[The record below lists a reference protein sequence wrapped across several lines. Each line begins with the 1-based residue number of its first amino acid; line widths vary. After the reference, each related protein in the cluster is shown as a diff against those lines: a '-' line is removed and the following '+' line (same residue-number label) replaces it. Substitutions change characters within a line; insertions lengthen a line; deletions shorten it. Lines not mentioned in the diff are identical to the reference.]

1 MERNSLISQGASVH
15 DIACDVDNCSEDK
28 TGQCPRKSVGLERGY
43 GVVGKRLFEVCP
55 KWSWPG
61 PLWEQAS
68 RQREE
73 TCRGPGV
80 GASLVDL
87 MAVPSRP
94 AQKAAGSSR
103 DTRQSNSA
111 WRSKLAGGVGHV
123 GEQFLSR
130 VNLFD
135 TGCATW
141 NTGCHLPEL
150 RCLHLLSRARG
161 IREVTRRSGPL
172 PLASGR

>member
-1 MERNSLISQGASVH
+1 MLISALKIKQDSVPEKVWGWSVAMEWLGKGFLRCVPNGAGH
-15 DIACDVDNCSEDK
+15 
-28 TGQCPRKSVGLERGY
+28 
-43 GVVGKRLFEVCP
+43 
-55 KWSWPG
+55 G

-80 GASLVDL
+80 ATSLVDP
-87 MAVPSRP
+87 MAVPTRP

-111 WRSKLAGGVGHV
+111 WHSKLAGGVGHV
-123 GEQFLSR
+123 GEQFPSL

-135 TGCATW
+135 SGCATW
-141 NTGCHLPEL
+141 NTGRHLPEL
-150 RCLHLLSRARG
+150 QCLHLLSRARG
-161 IREVTRRSGPL
+161 IREVT
-172 PLASGR
+172 